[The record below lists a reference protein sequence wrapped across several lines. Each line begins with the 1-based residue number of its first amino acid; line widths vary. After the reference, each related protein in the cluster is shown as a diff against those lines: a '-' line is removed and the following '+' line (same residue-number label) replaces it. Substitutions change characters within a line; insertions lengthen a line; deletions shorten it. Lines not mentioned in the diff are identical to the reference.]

1 MNEKKY
7 LKAIRKQLKCGASK
21 KEEILRQIRSDIA
34 AAMQSGASFESAIN
48 EIGSPTDV
56 VKEFNENMSDSD
68 IKNCKWEKRVKT
80 IAIISVIVLLLAALI
95 YWVYPK
101 TTNIKESER
110 FSEQEV
116 AEQAKQIIQYID
128 KDDFESLKPLMTA
141 QMQKLM
147 TKDMLDD
154 ARNAISDDFGSF
166 LSWGNIYMVEV
177 SQMGQHAVVM
187 EITVSYE
194 NTGATYR
201 LSFDEDMLLIG
212 LYIR

>member
-7 LKAIRKQLKCGASK
+7 LKAIGKQLKCGASK

-34 AAMQSGASFESAIN
+34 AAVQNGASFEDAVN
-48 EIGSPTDV
+48 EIGTPTDV
-56 VKEFNENMSDSD
+56 VKEFNENMGDSD
-68 IKNCKWEKRVKT
+68 IKNGKREKTVKI

-95 YWVYPK
+95 YWLYPK
-101 TTNIKESER
+101 TADIAESGR

-116 AEQAKQIIQYID
+116 TGQAKQIIQLLD
-128 KDDFESLKPLMTA
+128 ADDFGSLQPLMTA
-141 QMQKLM
+141 QMQKLI
-147 TKDMLDD
+147 TKDLID
-154 ARNAISDDFGSF
+154 NAKNAVSDDFGGL
-166 LSWGNIYMVEV
+166 LSYGNIYMVEV
-177 SQMGQHAVVM
+177 SQMGQHAVIV

-201 LSFDEDMLLIG
+201 LTFDENMLLSG